1 MRPLLMF
8 LILLGSYS
16 CKTKQTAVEN
26 DPVATDETTE
36 LEFDYRRDM
45 CFGHCPEYSMSLS
58 KDGTLHLEGKKNIEY
73 IGAYESKLKLEDK
86 EAIAQIIM
94 DIDLFSMESEY
105 RSGITDKPS
114 SFIHVKLNGRE
125 ISIDN
130 KNRGAPAK
138 LMSLEN
144 KIHRLI
150 DNYTWTKV
158 ESTEQY

>member
-1 MRPLLMF
+1 MRLTLLF
-8 LILLGSYS
+8 LILFGLAA
-16 CKTKQTAVEN
+16 CKTKQK
-26 DPVATDETTE
+26 ATDNETVTVKETTE
-36 LEFDYRRDM
+36 LEFDYRRDV

-58 KDGTLHLEGKKNIEY
+58 LDGTLHLEGKKNIDY
-73 IGAYESKLKLEDK
+73 IGAYETKLKQEDK
-86 EAIAQIIM
+86 DAIVQIIH

-105 RSGITDKPS
+105 NSGITDKPS
-114 SFIHVKLNGRE
+114 SFIRVKLNGRE

>member
-1 MRPLLMF
+1 MRVLTLLIIV
-8 LILLGSYS
+8 LALYS
-16 CKTKQTAVEN
+16 CKSKQATSKGETVE
-26 DPVATDETTE
+26 TSEKTE
-36 LEFDYRRDM
+36 LEFDYRRDV

-58 KDGTLHLEGKKNIEY
+58 LDGTLHLEGKKNIDY
-73 IGAYESKLKLEDK
+73 IGAFETALKQEDK
-86 EAIAQIIM
+86 EAIVQIIH
-94 DIDLFSMESEY
+94 DIDMFSMESEY
-105 RSGITDKPS
+105 KSNITDLPS
-114 SFIHVKLNGRE
+114 SFIRVKLNGRE

-150 DNYTWTKV
+150 DNYSWTKV